1 MKLMRFSN
9 LLHLYR
15 VRMRRRLVQEL
26 LAVVGIAVGVALL
39 FSSQVA
45 STSLTGSVEQLTTG
59 IVGQTR
65 FQLTARG
72 SQGFDEDVL
81 REVQRVPGVKDAA
94 PVLEARATV
103 IGPEGRRAVD
113 LIGADPR
120 FARLGGPLLR
130 HFTSSQLARQRAIAL
145 PSPIAHA
152 IGVIYGD
159 QVGLA
164 MGARVVPA
172 LLGAQL
178 QESEIGDL
186 VFSPVGLAPLAYAQ
200 ELSGMEGR
208 ITRIFVEPEP
218 GAGAH
223 VERELRRI
231 AGSTLNFRPADYD
244 AELFK
249 QAAMPTNQSTA
260 LFSAFSALVGFLFA
274 FTAMLLTV
282 PQRRRLIADLRVA
295 GHSAPVVIQV
305 LLFDAIVLG
314 TVGVIVGLVI
324 GDQLSRHLFTA
335 IPGYLS
341 FAFPVGSQRIV
352 SWQSMAIAAG
362 GGLLAACIAVLAP
375 LRDIFARRPPQFTPP
390 ARGTFD
396 GARWLVG
403 GGLACLAVTTFVLAA
418 APGAAILGMATLTL
432 ALLLLLPLLV
442 GASVDAF
449 AALRRT
455 PNSAAPVL
463 ALAELRARGTRA
475 RSYAVAATA
484 AVAVFGSVAIQ
495 GAHGDLQRGLDRSAH
510 DVAAITDVWASPGG
524 VANLLGTTPFPSSAA
539 RALEDAPG
547 IGSVTLYRAS
557 FLDVGAR
564 RVWVL
569 APPRTAPDL
578 VPPSQLLD
586 GDLATAT
593 ARVRR
598 GGWAVVSKA
607 IAQERGWTIGSTFM
621 LPSPV
626 PTTLRIAALSTNI
639 GWSPGAF
646 VLNADDFARAW
657 GSDDASAIH
666 VKLAPGTSHDA
677 GVLAVRRALGPGSA
691 LAVETAAA
699 REVRERKASRQ
710 GLSRLTQ
717 IAALVLVAAVLAT
730 ATAMG
735 GMIWQRRRQLAGL
748 KVDGL
753 RESELWRAL
762 LIESV
767 VLLGAGCAI
776 GAVFGLF
783 GQLLISHALA
793 DVTGFPVF
801 YSMAIPTAA
810 ASLGIV
816 TAVAVAFIAIPGLFA
831 TRVRPAV
838 GLQD

>member
-39 FSSQVA
+39 FASQIA

-59 IVGQTR
+59 IVGQTS

-72 SQGFDEDVL
+72 PRGFKEDVL
-81 REVQRVPGVKDAA
+81 SEVQRVSGVKDAA
-94 PVLEARATV
+94 PVLEARVTV
-103 IGPEGRRAVD
+103 SGPQGRRSVD

-120 FARLGGPLLR
+120 FARLGGALLR

-145 PSPIAHA
+145 PSPIAHS

-159 QVGLA
+159 EVGVA
-164 MGARVVPA
+164 SGARVMRA

-178 QESEIGDL
+178 QQSEIGDL
-186 VFSPVGLAPLAYAQ
+186 VFSPVALAPLPYAQ
-200 ELSGMEGR
+200 ALTGMEGR
-208 ITRIFVEPEP
+208 ITRIFVEPR
-218 GAGAH
+218 AGNAAH
-223 VERELRRI
+223 IERELRRI

-249 QAAMPTNQSTA
+249 QAATPTNQSTA

-295 GHSAPVVIQV
+295 GHDASVVIQV
-305 LLFDAIVLG
+305 LLFDALVLG
-314 TVGVIVGLVI
+314 AVGVIVGLVV
-324 GDQLSRHLFTA
+324 GDQLSRHLFTS

-352 SWQSMAIAAG
+352 SWQSVVIAAG

-375 LRDIFARRPPQFTPP
+375 LRDIFSRRPPQYAPP
-390 ARGTFD
+390 AGSTFD

-403 GGLACLAVTTFVLAA
+403 GGVGCLAVTAFVLAV

-432 ALLLLLPLLV
+432 ALLLLLPLLM
-442 GASVDAF
+442 GACIDAF
-449 AALRRT
+449 AALRRR

-495 GAHGDLQRGLDRSAH
+495 GAHSDLQRGLDRSAH
-510 DVAAITDVWASPGG
+510 DIAAITDVWASPGG

-539 RALEDAPG
+539 RALERAPG
-547 IGSVTLYRAS
+547 IGSVTLFRAG

-569 APPRTAPDL
+569 APPRSAPGL
-578 VPPSQLLD
+578 VPPSQLVD
-586 GDLATAT
+586 GNLATAT

-607 IAQERGWTIGSTFM
+607 IAQERGWTVGSTFT

-626 PTTLRIAALSTNI
+626 PTRLRVAALSTNI
-639 GWSPGAF
+639 GWSPGAI
-646 VLNADDFARAW
+646 VLNADDYARAW
-657 GSDDASAIH
+657 GSDDASAIQ
-666 VKLAPGTSHDA
+666 VKLAPGISHDA
-677 GVLAVRRALGPGSA
+677 GARAVRQALGPGSA
-691 LAVETAAA
+691 LAVETAA
-699 REVRERKASRQ
+699 VRELRERRASRQ
-710 GLSRLTQ
+710 GLSRLSQ
-717 IAALVLVAAVLAT
+717 IAALVLIAAVLAT

-753 RESELWRAL
+753 REAELWRAL

-767 VLLGAGCAI
+767 VLLGAGCVI
-776 GAVFGLF
+776 GAVFGLL

-793 DVTGFPVF
+793 NVTGFPVF
-801 YSMAIPTAA
+801 YSMAVPTAA
-810 ASLGIV
+810 ASLAVV
-816 TAVAVAFIAIPGLFA
+816 TAVAVAFIAIPGLLA
-831 TRVRPAV
+831 ARVRPAV